1 MPASSA
7 VVLAPGLSPGN
18 DNETTMPVKYYFF
31 CRTLFSPVVHIM
43 SSYCIL
49 LFSCR
54 SYACSVYR
62 YTVFS
67 SFFCLFIYQCVPML
81 AGQLSNLHSSC
92 YSGIIYYV
100 PRFTV
105 HLLSLCIAFLFFC
118 HYHQYCV
125 AGV

>member
-7 VVLAPGLSPGN
+7 VVLAPGN

-92 YSGIIYYV
+92 YSGIIYYRTFLV
-100 PRFTV
+100 LP
-105 HLLSLCIAFLFFC
+105 CIYYPFALHSCFFAIIISI
-118 HYHQYCV
+118 V
-125 AGV
+125 